1 MSGSADGLTD
11 CVRLLPGPDLLV
23 FPAGPDA
30 SVHWSR
36 NTDYYKVGFF
46 LVHLQNRCVILCFLV
61 IVVFLLFSLAIVV
74 LYINCC
80 AAPRGL
86 KFH

>member
-36 NTDYYKVGFF
+36 NTDYYKV
-46 LVHLQNRCVILCFLV
+46 
-61 IVVFLLFSLAIVV
+61 VVFFSGRTEISLMWNTYSIVDNNV
-74 LYINCC
+74 DS
-80 AAPRGL
+80 G
-86 KFH
+86 